1 MEKSRVEPTVV
12 QKVDQ
17 LVNQILHHKKAYYA
31 GKPEISDPK
40 YDFLEDSL
48 RALIPDHPVLSLVGD
63 GSESQFR
70 KASHRVPMLSLAKT
84 YAKSD
89 VLAWAEDQPV
99 MATLKIDG
107 NSLSLIYQEGELKLG
122 KTRGN
127 GREGED
133 VTDKIRWVS
142 ECIPKIQMSG
152 EVEVRGELYCSDTSF
167 MSLAEEMV
175 SRGMERPSNPRNIV
189 SGILGR
195 KQHQD
200 LARYFDFFAF
210 DLIDATGFAPFDTEV
225 QKFEK
230 LEASGFK
237 LPDHR
242 LCASPLEME
251 AYLDF
256 AQKFMNEGDVQVDG
270 VVFSFNSLVKHRE
283 LGSTSHHPRYKL
295 SFKWAG
301 ETAVTKIKDILWATS
316 RLGIVTPVA
325 IVEPVYLSGAN
336 LTNVTLHNAAHMR
349 SYNLKIGDQIEIIR
363 SGEVIPKFL
372 SVVSPAQGA
381 CQLPE
386 LCTSCGSGLTFDGVR
401 LLCPQKEI
409 CPAQRSGGIL
419 NWIKAVDIEDLSE
432 KRLQQLMDGK
442 LVESIPDLYRLT
454 AEDLL
459 KLPATKEKM
468 AQKLFANIQ
477 ASKQPALTKFL
488 RGLGIGGLGQASWVE
503 ICHHHGTLAAVRH
516 LKTEDLLKLDGF
528 ADKTANAVVEGL
540 HRMAP
545 VIDELL
551 KIGILPTEVEGKD
564 GNKDMGPFSGMT
576 FAITGTLSKPRE
588 EFESLIEDQGG
599 KVVSSVSKKT
609 SVLLTNESQSSSS
622 KAKKAGDLGIEIWNE
637 ADFLA
642 KIPQE
647 NG

>member
-1 MEKSRVEPTVV
+1 MEKSTEEPTNA

-17 LVNQILHHKKAYYA
+17 LVKQILYHKKAYYA
-31 GKPEISDPK
+31 GRPEISDPK
-40 YDFLEDSL
+40 YDSLEESL

-63 GSESQFR
+63 GSESQYR
-70 KASHRVPMLSLAKT
+70 KAGHRVPMLSLAKT

-89 VLAWAEDQPV
+89 VLEWAENQPV

-107 NSLSLIYQEGELKLG
+107 NSLSLVYQDGELKLA

-152 EVEVRGELYCSDTSF
+152 EMEIRGELYCSDSSF
-167 MSLAEEMV
+167 IQLAEDMV

-210 DLIDATGFAPFDTEV
+210 DLIDGSGFAPFDTEV

-230 LEASGFK
+230 LESSGFK
-237 LPDHR
+237 LPDHK
-242 LCASPLEME
+242 LCNSPSEME

-256 AQKFMNEGDVQVDG
+256 AQKFMDEGDVQVDG
-270 VVFSFNSLVKHRE
+270 VVFSFNSLEKHRE

-325 IVEPVYLSGAN
+325 IIEPVYLSGAN
-336 LTNVTLHNAAHMR
+336 LTNVTLHNAAHVL

-372 SVVSPAQGA
+372 SVVSAAEGA
-381 CQLPE
+381 SKLPDM
-386 LCTSCGSGLTFDGVR
+386 CTSCGGGLTFDGVR
-401 LLCPQKEI
+401 LLCIQKET
-409 CPAQRSGGIL
+409 CPAQRSGAIL

-442 LVESIPDLYRLT
+442 LVESIPDLYRMKP
-454 AEDLL
+454 EDLL

-468 AQKLFANIQ
+468 AQKLFDNIQ
-477 ASKQPALTKFL
+477 ASKHPALTKFL

-503 ICHHHGTLAAVRH
+503 ICHHHGTLAEVRN
-516 LKTEDLLKLDGF
+516 LKSEDLLKLDGF

-540 HRMAP
+540 KRMAP

-551 KIGILPTEVEGKD
+551 KMGIVPIEVKGKREI
-564 GNKDMGPFSGMT
+564 GPFSAMT

-588 EFESLIEDQGG
+588 EFERIIEDQGG

-622 KAKKAGDLGIEIWNE
+622 KAKKAVDLGIEIWSE
-637 ADFLA
+637 IEFLA
-642 KIPQE
+642 KLPKE